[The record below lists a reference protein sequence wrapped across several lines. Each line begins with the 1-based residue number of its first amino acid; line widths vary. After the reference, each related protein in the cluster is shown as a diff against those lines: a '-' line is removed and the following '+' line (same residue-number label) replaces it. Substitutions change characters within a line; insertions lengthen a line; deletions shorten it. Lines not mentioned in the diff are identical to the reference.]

1 MSLTQT
7 QTTTYTVADIRKV
20 VDNFAADFSMMAQS
34 TGLRTRENVAE
45 VVSDLKIFA
54 ENGYLVRVTV
64 FLQDKDGNK
73 LRAADYKASDSA
85 AGWNSDRPGN
95 NLWPRTTDGVLW
107 VLATLSNSW
116 WQKTDSDKESFVKNQ
131 GLYNAWTKTD
141 KDTSMIGL
149 SSSAGQK
156 YASNGY
162 GWQRTNYSI

>member
-1 MSLTQT
+1 MSLSQT

-45 VVSDLKIFA
+45 VVLDLKIFA
-54 ENGYLVRVTV
+54 ENGYLVRVRV
-64 FLQDKDGNK
+64 FLEDKDGNK
-73 LRAADYKASDSA
+73 LRAADYKVSDSA

-95 NLWPRTTDGVLW
+95 NLWPRSTDGSLW
-107 VLATLSNSW
+107 VLATLSDAW
-116 WQKTDSDKESFVKNQ
+116 WQKTDAAQEIFIRDQ
-131 GLYNAWTKTD
+131 GLHNAWKRTD
-141 KDTSMIGL
+141 KDASLVGL

-162 GWQRTNYSI
+162 GWERTNYSI